1 MTLPPNKS
9 PEPTAVGAGRSAVA
23 VHVACRRWFSFLRWA
38 ADHAMKKLIF
48 TFVVTMLATHLPA
61 QIIHAPYPVLTLVNL
76 GGGSM
81 NIISPDLVWACP
93 YSLQATTNL
102 VNWTVIYTNSL
113 APPNGVV
120 TKMVQVT
127 NTMTFYRGVAY

>member
-1 MTLPPNKS
+1 
-9 PEPTAVGAGRSAVA
+9 
-23 VHVACRRWFSFLRWA
+23 
-38 ADHAMKKLIF
+38 MKKLIF

-81 NIISPDLVWACP
+81 NIISPDLVWTCP

-102 VNWTVIYTNSL
+102 VNWAVIYTNSS